1 MSSVF
6 FHSPRSSAQHREHII
21 ISTSFFFLTGIS
33 CSRHLAVIMAH
44 SVSLAHAATNRF
56 RPSPPLMLSITI
68 TLLFFDVIIELMAPP
83 IAELTLVLRTYTP
96 HRVKAF

>member
-1 MSSVF
+1 M
-6 FHSPRSSAQHREHII
+6 
-21 ISTSFFFLTGIS
+21 
-33 CSRHLAVIMAH
+33 
-44 SVSLAHAATNRF
+44 F